1 MERVT
6 QARPKAE
13 WMWLCLC
20 SGAYLMALLLT
31 GCGGADADSGGR
43 FNLPSGGGG
52 AGGSGGSSG
61 ADAAGEGGTS
71 GAGSFGNPDGGP
83 LVYDGGTIDSGSG
96 DPDEIDCGGTAVE
109 PVIMMETI
117 PGNVLLVF
125 DRSGSM
131 DYDFSETDGRA
142 RWEVAREAVF
152 NAIEPLK
159 GVVNVAA
166 IFFPHTPSCS
176 EDDSCCVP
184 ELGTA
189 PQIDFMPGTDF
200 LAAWDTFWNTAPP
213 VDGSTPTLEALQVA
227 GNALAARA
235 GTLTGTTT
243 VVLITD
249 GDPRCALDLGNFG
262 NDNPTPEQITDRVT
276 RLSELPAQLLV
287 EGIATHVLGL
297 PGTEAPHAVTV
308 LNGIA
313 AAGGTTQHI
322 SAADPMLL
330 QNEIA
335 AIVGES
341 VTTSFDSC
349 SIGLPHQ
356 PPNVDDVVLVVVEG
370 GREQSVA
377 RDLGTGGGWTL
388 VGTGADMS
396 IILQGELCNQA
407 RAGAYDKISVVFGCI
422 ELPPLEPPKGPD

>member
-20 SGAYLMALLLT
+20 GTAYLTALLLT
-31 GCGGADADSGGR
+31 GCGGADAEGDGFRG
-43 FNLPSGGGG
+43 NQPPSGG
-52 AGGSGGSSG
+52 AGGRAGSSGGDPAGEGGSSG
-61 ADAAGEGGTS
+61 TGD
-71 GAGSFGNPDGGP
+71 FGNPDGGTVVFDAGP
-83 LVYDGGTIDSGSG
+83 IDSGSA

-131 DYDFSETDGRA
+131 AEDFSDTDTRP

-159 GVVNVAA
+159 DVVNVAA
-166 IFFPHTPSCS
+166 IFFPHTPACTD
-176 EDDSCCVP
+176 DDSCCVP

-189 PQIDFMPGTDF
+189 PQIDFMPGADF
-200 LAAWDTFWNTAPP
+200 LAAWDGFWSTAAE

-227 GNALAARA
+227 GAALAARA
-235 GTLTGTTT
+235 GTLEGTTT

-249 GDPRCALDLGNFG
+249 GDPRCSLEAAS
-262 NDNPTPEQITDRVT
+262 NDFPTVEEIADRVLQ
-276 RLSELPAQLLV
+276 LSALPTQWLTD
-287 EGIATHVLGL
+287 GIATHVLGL
-297 PGTEAPHAVTV
+297 PGTEAAHAVTV

-313 AAGGTTQHI
+313 LAGGTTEHL

-356 PPNVDDVVLVVVEG
+356 PPNVDDVVLVVVESG
-370 GREQSVA
+370 VEQSVA
-377 RDLGTGGGWTL
+377 RDLGAGGGWTL
-388 VGTGADMS
+388 VGSGDDMS

-422 ELPPLEPPKGPD
+422 DLPPLDPPMGPM